1 MHHLMF
7 SKPLPFIK
15 FAAGGALGGATF
27 GKTMGKTKYLGMSSK
42 TLKKGAIAV
51 GATYVGYKLA
61 KGAGKALGKAYFY
74 GMYRPSI
81 YHGRSWYF
89 DNDDYYYRG
98 ELNDRC
104 DIWYSVEMRQEIMRC
119 DQGYYY
125 NYDME
130 NPNSS
135 NYWSGGGSTS
145 DKIQHRSVS
154 DHSNAIFDHH
164 LFL

>member
-1 MHHLMF
+1 MF

-125 NYDME
+125 NYDRE

-154 DHSNAIFDHH
+154 DHSNAIFDHR